1 MSVFEY
7 FLGNPQLFILGF
19 IFAAVAFPLLGLAL
33 FVAMFARRAKRFG
46 YPTTRAY
53 LRAAPR
59 SDEERRDAAD
69 LAVKG
74 LACCALGVLF
84 GPFVLIGLAPLFYG
98 GRKFLYAS
106 MGLGLVDDPDQTR
119 A

>member
-1 MSVFEY
+1 MTAVPIPE
-7 FLGNPQLFILGF
+7 LLMTGFILGVV
-19 IFAAVAFPLLGLAL
+19 IFPLLGLAL
-33 FVAMFARRAKRFG
+33 FVAMFSRRAKRFG

-59 SDEERRDAAD
+59 SDDEKRDAAD

-84 GPFVLIGLAPLFYG
+84 APFVLIGLAPLFYG

-106 MGLGLVDDPDQTR
+106 MGLGLVDDPDHSR

>member
-1 MSVFEY
+1 MSVYEY
-7 FLGNPQLFILGF
+7 LLGNPQLFIFGF
-19 IFAAVAFPLLGLAL
+19 VFAAAVFPLLGLAL
-33 FVAMFARRAKRFG
+33 FVAMFSRRAKRFG

-84 GPFVLIGLAPLFYG
+84 APFVLIGLAPLFYG

-106 MGLGLVDDPDQTR
+106 MGLGLVDDPDQSR

>member
-1 MSVFEY
+1 MTAFGIPLLFVLGPIVVVVVFS
-7 FLGNPQLFILGF
+7 LLGF
-19 IFAAVAFPLLGLAL
+19 AL

-46 YPTTRAY
+46 YSTTRAY

-59 SDEERRDAAD
+59 SDDEKRDAAD

-84 GPFVLIGLAPLFYG
+84 APFVLIGLAPLFYG

-106 MGLGLVDDPDQTR
+106 MGLGLVDDPDQSR

>member
-1 MSVFEY
+1 MSAIGIPLLFVLGPIVVVVVFS
-7 FLGNPQLFILGF
+7 
-19 IFAAVAFPLLGLAL
+19 LLGLAL

-59 SDEERRDAAD
+59 SDDERRDAAD

-84 GPFVLIGLAPLFYG
+84 GPFVLIGVAPLFYG

-106 MGLGLVDDPDQTR
+106 MGLGLVDDPDHSR

>member
-1 MSVFEY
+1 MSVYEY
-7 FLGNPQLFILGF
+7 LLGNPQLFIFGF
-19 IFAAVAFPLLGLAL
+19 IFAAAVFPLLGLAL
-33 FVAMFARRAKRFG
+33 FVAMFSRRAKRFG

-59 SDEERRDAAD
+59 SDDERRDAAD

-84 GPFVLIGLAPLFYG
+84 APFVLIGLAPLFYG

-106 MGLGLVDDPDQTR
+106 MGLGLVDDPDQSR

>member
-1 MSVFEY
+1 MSGFGIPLLFVLGPIVVVVVFS
-7 FLGNPQLFILGF
+7 
-19 IFAAVAFPLLGLAL
+19 LLGLAL
-33 FVAMFARRAKRFG
+33 FVATFARRAKRFG

-59 SDEERRDAAD
+59 SDDEKRDAAD

-84 GPFVLIGLAPLFYG
+84 GPLVLIGLAPLFYG

-106 MGLGLVDDPDQTR
+106 MGLGLVDDPDQSR

>member
-1 MSVFEY
+1 MSAIGIPVLFVLGPIVVVVVFS
-7 FLGNPQLFILGF
+7 
-19 IFAAVAFPLLGLAL
+19 LLGLAL
-33 FVAMFARRAKRFG
+33 FVATFARRAKRFG

-59 SDEERRDAAD
+59 SDDERRDAAD

-84 GPFVLIGLAPLFYG
+84 APFVLIGLAPLFYG

-106 MGLGLVDDPDQTR
+106 MGLGLVDDPDQSR

>member
-1 MSVFEY
+1 MSVYEY
-7 FLGNPQLFILGF
+7 LLGNPQLFIFGF
-19 IFAAVAFPLLGLAL
+19 IFAAAVFPLLGLAL
-33 FVAMFARRAKRFG
+33 FVAMFSRRAKRFG

-59 SDEERRDAAD
+59 SDDEKRDAAD

-84 GPFVLIGLAPLFYG
+84 APFVLIGLAPLFYG

-106 MGLGLVDDPDQTR
+106 MGLGLVDDPDQSR

>member
-1 MSVFEY
+1 MSVYEY
-7 FLGNPQLFILGF
+7 LLGNPQLFIFGF
-19 IFAAVAFPLLGLAL
+19 VFAAAVFPLLGLAL
-33 FVAMFARRAKRFG
+33 FVAMFSRRAKRFG

-59 SDEERRDAAD
+59 SDDEKRDAAD

-84 GPFVLIGLAPLFYG
+84 GPLVLIGLAPLFYG

-106 MGLGLVDDPDQTR
+106 MGLGLVDDPDQSR

>member
-1 MSVFEY
+1 MSVYQY
-7 FLGNPQLFILGF
+7 FIGIPEVIMLGLFFG
-19 IFAAVAFPLLGLAL
+19 VVVFPLLGLAL
-33 FVAMFARRAKRFG
+33 FVAMFSRRAKRFG

-59 SDEERRDAAD
+59 SDDERRDAAD

-84 GPFVLIGLAPLFYG
+84 APFVLIGLAPLFYG

-106 MGLGLVDDPDQTR
+106 MGLGLVDDADQSR

>member
-1 MSVFEY
+1 MSAIGVPELFV
-7 FLGNPQLFILGF
+7 LGIVLG
-19 IFAAVAFPLLGLAL
+19 VVVFPLLGLAL
-33 FVAMFARRAKRFG
+33 FVAMFSRRAKRFG

-59 SDEERRDAAD
+59 SDDERRDAAD

-84 GPFVLIGLAPLFYG
+84 APFVLIGLAPLFYG

-106 MGLGLVDDPDQTR
+106 MGLGLVDDPDQSR

>member
-1 MSVFEY
+1 MSVYEY
-7 FLGNPQLFILGF
+7 LLGNPQLFIFGF
-19 IFAAVAFPLLGLAL
+19 VFAAAVFPLLGLAL
-33 FVAMFARRAKRFG
+33 FVAMFSRRAKRFG

-59 SDEERRDAAD
+59 SDDEKRDAAD

-84 GPFVLIGLAPLFYG
+84 APFVLIGLAPLFYG

-106 MGLGLVDDPDQTR
+106 MGLGLVDDPDQSR